1 MRSVV
6 RFGMTLA
13 AFIVVMPVMAS
24 PAIAQT
30 DIVFAPGT
38 GSGEPVMSG
47 PVSRPVVAPKP
58 LLSCTDFTSAR
69 ARLDS
74 AYPSENSPNVIPSA
88 ASEAV
93 LAAAPADG
101 SVVNPPPATPP
112 SASRLDK
119 VLLDTALDSYDR
131 HICTKSQGRGFGP
144 SEIVI
149 VDFAKPSSQPRLY
162 AVDLVSGQG
171 LDTPVLVAHGVG
183 SDPDDDGIAQR
194 FSNVYNSLAS
204 SLGAARGGE
213 LYTGMNG
220 LSLRLD
226 GLDPSN
232 SSMRVRDIVAHSYQ
246 PERRR
251 YFNASLVQVRGG
263 KPGMSE
269 GCIVVAPHL
278 REWLF
283 SILRDGGFMFAGLGG
298 DRAKEMPKP
307 VVVSEAAIGEVVFV
321 PGTGD

>member
-1 MRSVV
+1 MEFVAK
-6 RFGMTLA
+6 FGMPLIALSA
-13 AFIVVMPVMAS
+13 ATSFAAS
-24 PAIAQT
+24 PALAQS

-38 GSGEPVMSG
+38 GAGEPVQSG
-47 PVSRPVVAPKP
+47 ALPRAPRVYSAPILYSP
-58 LLSCTDFTSAR
+58 LACADFASAR
-69 ARLDS
+69 ERINALYPPLDAPIIAPELGESVS
-74 AYPSENSPNVIPSA
+74 AVP
-88 ASEAV
+88 
-93 LAAAPADG
+93 AP
-101 SVVNPPPATPP
+101 TPP
-112 SASRLDK
+112 SRLDK
-119 VLLDTALDSYDR
+119 TLLDTAFASYNR
-131 HICTKSQGRGFGP
+131 NICSKSDGRGTGP
-144 SEIVI
+144 SKIVI

-183 SDPDDDGIAQR
+183 SDPDDDGIAER

-213 LYTGMNG
+213 LYTGING

-232 SSMRVRDIVAHSYQ
+232 TNMRMRDIVAHSYQ

-251 YFNASLVQVRGG
+251 YFNASLIAVRGG

-269 GCIVVAPHL
+269 GCFVVAPHL

-283 SILRDGGFMFAGLGG
+283 GILRDGGFLYAGLGG
-298 DRAKEMPKP
+298 DRAKEMPGP
-307 VVVSEAAIGEVVFV
+307 VIRSEAVVGDVVFA
-321 PGTGD
+321 PGTGE